1 MRILRGI
8 GLAFFLALFLISS
21 SFADDAKGDDKHK
34 KDQPSTASAPATP
47 AADGTA
53 SPAAASTPT
62 TSAPS
67 SPAKP
72 APKPAPKPEPKPQ
85 RSLTGDESEQVPK
98 FIPMPALDGNPGLF
112 TLETGDTLPARAFD
126 LSIGV
131 NKFSR
136 MPGDITVLQTIP
148 SFGIGINRWFS
159 VFLSV
164 DADEHIHVDQ
174 PTLLSLS
181 NATLNNGQ
189 YRNTIYRS
197 ILPGTGIAPAY
208 VEDYP
213 FASHNGGGVGE
224 VDLGFK
230 IGLLSEKRGKPFS
243 FSIRNDFYIPTQSG
257 LSDLLSN
264 QTQYGKFNYGIGFE
278 ASKTILHNSLLVTFN
293 WAYRFRPSESFAN
306 IGPLNLPGPP
316 IAPTPIA
323 PAVLKLADEMNVGAG
338 MLVFPGKRFQIITE
352 YTGLIYVG
360 KGIQNTTFGGRDP
373 VDTTTGIRIYPIR
386 RVALDIGYRYSIGL
400 LNHQD
405 RNGFIV
411 KLAGAYWPEK
421 PREPDQL
428 TSSCSADKT
437 SVVEGSN
444 AAVQTTATAT
454 DSWGHPLT
462 YTWTANGGKISN
474 ATSPYARWDSEGV
487 APANYTLTLRVD
499 DGTGKT
505 SSCSTNVRVDPKPK
519 PPAPVMSCSADRSS
533 VMPGERAQITAT
545 VDDRSNT
552 PLRYSWQA
560 NGGQIVNASE
570 SSSSVQYDTSG
581 LAPGTYTV
589 TGRVENGAGGA
600 ADCSTMVTV
609 QQPPAPPQAS
619 KISDCSFPLNSARV
633 DNVCKRVLDDAAV
646 RLQSDPKAKI
656 VLVGFA
662 DPKEPAS
669 GKLAERRADAAKK
682 YLAGKQ
688 GVDELRVETRS
699 STGTA
704 DAGKENRRVDV
715 VLVPDGAT
723 Y

>member
-1 MRILRGI
+1 MRILRDM
-8 GLAFFLALFLISS
+8 GLTFFLALFLISS
-21 SFADDAKGDDKHK
+21 SFADDAKNAGTDK
-34 KDQPSTASAPATP
+34 KDRPAADSSSTPSSKSDAPSAPA
-47 AADGTA
+47 
-53 SPAAASTPT
+53 SPAT
-62 TSAPS
+62 
-67 SPAKP
+67 
-72 APKPAPKPEPKPQ
+72 PKPAAKPPKPNPPPQ
-85 RSLTGDESEQVPK
+85 RSRPEDSYEQVPK
-98 FIPMPALDGNPGLF
+98 YVPMPALDGNPGLF
-112 TLETGDTLPARAFD
+112 TLETGDTLPAGAVD

-136 MPGDITVLQTIP
+136 MPGNITVLQTVP
-148 SFGIGINRWFS
+148 AFGMGFNRWFS
-159 VFLSV
+159 VFFQIA
-164 DADEHIHVDQ
+164 ADEHIHVDQ
-174 PTLLSLS
+174 PSQLSLS
-181 NATLNNGQ
+181 DATLGFPQ

-224 VDLGFK
+224 LDLGFK

-243 FSIRNDFYIPTQSG
+243 LSLRNDFFIPTASG
-257 LSDLLSN
+257 LSDLLRN
-264 QTQYGKFNYGIGFE
+264 EVQYGRFNYGIGLE
-278 ASKTILHNSLLVTFN
+278 ASKTILHNSMLITFN
-293 WAYRFRPSESFAN
+293 WSYRFRPGEKFST
-306 IGPLNLPGPP
+306 IDLLNLPGPP
-316 IAPTPIA
+316 TAPTPIS
-323 PAVLKLADEMNVGAG
+323 PAVLNLSDEMGVGAG

-352 YTGLIYVG
+352 YTGLIYVRS
-360 KGIQNTTFGGRDP
+360 GIQNTTFGGRDP
-373 VDTTTGIRIYPIR
+373 VDTTTGIRFYPIR
-386 RVALDIGYRYSIGL
+386 RIALDVGYRYSLSL

-428 TSSCSADKT
+428 TSSCSVDKS

-462 YTWTANGGKISN
+462 YTWTANGGKITN
-474 ATSPYARWDSEGV
+474 GTSPYARWDSEGV
-487 APANYTLTLRVD
+487 AAGTYTLSLHVD
-499 DGTGKT
+499 DGAGKT

-533 VMPGERAQITAT
+533 VAAGERAQITAT
-545 VDDRSNT
+545 VNDQSNT
-552 PLRYSWQA
+552 ALRYSWQA
-560 NGGQIVNASE
+560 NGGQLVGATE
-570 SSSSVQYDTSG
+570 SSPSVQFDTSG

-600 ADCSTMVTV
+600 ADCSTSVNV

-619 KISDCSFPLNSARV
+619 KISDCSFRPGSARA

-646 RLQSDPKAKI
+646 RLQSDPKAKV

-662 DPKEPAS
+662 DPKEPGSA
-669 GKLAERRADAAKK
+669 KLASRRADEAKK

-688 GVDELRVETRS
+688 GIDGSRVDVRS

-704 DAGKENRRVDV
+704 GAGKENRRVDV
-715 VLVPDGAT
+715 VSVPDGAT

>member
-1 MRILRGI
+1 MRILKGI
-8 GLAFFLALFLISS
+8 GVAFFLALFLMSS
-21 SFADDAKGDDKHK
+21 SFADDAKNARTSADK
-34 KDQPSTASAPATP
+34 KDQPTAAAGSGTPDSKSDPVTEPAPP
-47 AADGTA
+47 AA
-53 SPAAASTPT
+53 PTPT
-62 TSAPS
+62 AN
-67 SPAKP
+67 PAKP
-72 APKPAPKPEPKPQ
+72 APVPQ
-85 RSLTGDESEQVPK
+85 RSQAQDNYEQVPK
-98 FIPMPALDGNPGLF
+98 YVPMPALDGNPGLF
-112 TLETGDTLPARAFD
+112 TLETGDTLPPGAVD

-136 MPGDITVLQTIP
+136 MPGNITVLQTVP
-148 SFGIGINRWFS
+148 AFGMGFNRWFS
-159 VFLSV
+159 VFFQIA
-164 DADEHIHVDQ
+164 ADEHIHVDQ
-174 PTLLSLS
+174 PSQLSLS
-181 NATLNNGQ
+181 DATLGFPQ

-208 VEDYP
+208 VEDFP

-224 VDLGFK
+224 LDLGFK

-243 FSIRNDFYIPTQSG
+243 LSLRNDFFIPTSSG
-257 LSDLLSN
+257 LSDLLRN
-264 QTQYGKFNYGIGFE
+264 EVQYGKFNYGIGLE

-293 WAYRFRPSESFAN
+293 WSYRFRPGEKFST
-306 IGPLNLPGPP
+306 IDLLNLPGPP
-316 IAPTPIA
+316 TAPTPIS
-323 PAVLKLADEMNVGAG
+323 PAVLNLSDEMGVGAG
-338 MLVFPGKRFQIITE
+338 MLVFPAKRLQIITE
-352 YTGLIYVG
+352 YTGLIYVRS
-360 KGIQNTTFGGRDP
+360 GIQNTTFGGRDP
-373 VDTTTGIRIYPIR
+373 VDTTTGIRLYPIR
-386 RVALDIGYRYSIGL
+386 RIALDVGYRYSLSL

-428 TSSCSADKT
+428 TSSCSADKS

-462 YTWTANGGKISN
+462 YTWTSNGGKITN
-474 ATSPYARWDSEGV
+474 GTSPYARWDSEGV
-487 APANYTLTLRVD
+487 APGTYTLSLRVD
-499 DGTGKT
+499 DGAGKT

-519 PPAPVMSCSADRSS
+519 PPAPTMSCSADRSS
-533 VMPGERAQITAT
+533 VAAGERAQITAT
-545 VDDRSNT
+545 VNDQSNT
-552 PLRYSWQA
+552 ALRYSWQA
-560 NGGQIVNASE
+560 NGGQIVGATE
-570 SSSSVQYDTSG
+570 SSSSVQFDTSG

-589 TGRVENGAGGA
+589 TGRAENGAGGA
-600 ADCSTMVTV
+600 ADCSTSVTV

-619 KISDCSFPLNSARV
+619 KISDCSFRPGSARV

-646 RLQSDPKAKI
+646 RLQSDPKAKV

-662 DPKEPAS
+662 DPKEPSSA
-669 GKLAERRADAAKK
+669 KLASRRADETKK

-688 GVDELRVETRS
+688 GIDGSRVDVRS

-704 DAGKENRRVDV
+704 GAGTENRRVDV

>member
-1 MRILRGI
+1 MRILRYM
-8 GLAFFLALFLISS
+8 GLTFFLALFLISS
-21 SFADDAKGDDKHK
+21 SFADDAKKAGTDK
-34 KDQPSTASAPATP
+34 KDQPAADSSSTPGSKSDAATASASPAEPKP
-47 AADGTA
+47 AAK
-53 SPAAASTPT
+53 
-62 TSAPS
+62 
-67 SPAKP
+67 PAKP
-72 APKPAPKPEPKPQ
+72 AAPPQ
-85 RSLTGDESEQVPK
+85 RSRPEDRSEQVPK
-98 FIPMPALDGNPGLF
+98 YVPMPALDGNPGLF
-112 TLETGDTLPARAFD
+112 TLETGDTLPPGAVD

-136 MPGDITVLQTIP
+136 MPGNITVLQTVP
-148 SFGIGINRWFS
+148 AFGMGFNRWFS
-159 VFLSV
+159 VFFQIA
-164 DADEHIHVDQ
+164 ADEHIHVDQ
-174 PTLLSLS
+174 PSQLSLS
-181 NATLNNGQ
+181 NATLGFPQ

-208 VEDYP
+208 VEDFP

-224 VDLGFK
+224 LDLGFK

-243 FSIRNDFYIPTQSG
+243 LSLRNDFFIPTSSG
-257 LSDLLSN
+257 LSDLLRN
-264 QTQYGKFNYGIGFE
+264 EVQYGKFNYGIGLE

-293 WAYRFRPSESFAN
+293 WSYRFRPGEKFST
-306 IGPLNLPGPP
+306 IDLLNLPGPP
-316 IAPTPIA
+316 TAPTPIS
-323 PAVLKLADEMNVGAG
+323 PAVLNLSDEMGVGAG

-352 YTGLIYVG
+352 YTGLIYVRS
-360 KGIQNTTFGGRDP
+360 GIQNTTFGGRDP

-386 RVALDIGYRYSIGL
+386 RIALDVGYRYSLSL

-428 TSSCSADKT
+428 TSSCSSDKS

-444 AAVQTTATAT
+444 AAVQTSATAT

-462 YTWTANGGKISN
+462 YTWTANGGKITN
-474 ATSPYARWDSEGV
+474 GTSPYARWDSEGV
-487 APANYTLTLRVD
+487 APGNYTLSLRVD
-499 DGTGKT
+499 DGAGKT

-519 PPAPVMSCSADRSS
+519 PPAPTMSCSADHSS
-533 VMPGERAQITAT
+533 VAAGERAQITAT
-545 VDDRSNT
+545 VNDQSNT
-552 PLRYSWQA
+552 ALRYSWQA
-560 NGGQIVNASE
+560 NGGQIVGATE
-570 SSSSVQYDTSG
+570 SSSSVQFDTSG

-600 ADCSTMVTV
+600 ADCSTSVTV

-619 KISDCSFPLNSARV
+619 KISDCSFGLGSARV

-646 RLQSDPKAKI
+646 RLQSDPKAKV

-662 DPKEPAS
+662 DPKEPGSANLAS
-669 GKLAERRADAAKK
+669 RRANETKK

-688 GVDELRVETRS
+688 GIDGSRLDVRS

-704 DAGKENRRVDV
+704 GAGKENRRVDV

>member
-1 MRILRGI
+1 MRIVRGM
-8 GLAFFLALFLISS
+8 GVTFFLALFLISG
-21 SFADDAKGDDKHK
+21 SFADDAAKNAGRNDGK
-34 KDQPSTASAPATP
+34 KDQPA

-53 SPAAASTPT
+53 TPGSKPDATT

-67 SPAKP
+67 TATASPAKPAKP
-72 APKPAPKPEPKPQ
+72 APKPQ
-85 RSLTGDESEQVPK
+85 RSLANDDSQQVPK
-98 FIPMPALDGNPGLF
+98 YVPMPALDGNPGLF
-112 TLETGDTLPARAFD
+112 TLETGDTLPPGAVD

-136 MPGDITVLQTIP
+136 MPGNITMLQTVP
-148 SFGIGINRWFS
+148 GFGMGFNRWFS
-159 VFLSV
+159 VFFQV
-164 DADEHIHVDQ
+164 AADEHIHVDQ
-174 PTLLSLS
+174 PSQLSLS
-181 NATLNNGQ
+181 DATLGFPQ

-224 VDLGFK
+224 LDLGFK

-243 FSIRNDFYIPTQSG
+243 LSIRNDFFIPTQSG
-257 LSDLLSN
+257 LSDLLRN
-264 QTQYGKFNYGIGFE
+264 EVQYGRFNYGIGLE

-293 WAYRFRPSESFAN
+293 WSYRFRPGEKFST
-306 IGPLNLPGPP
+306 IDLLNLPGPP
-316 IAPTPIA
+316 TAPTPIS
-323 PAVLKLADEMNVGAG
+323 PAVLNLSDEMGVGAG

-352 YTGLIYVG
+352 YTGLIYVRS
-360 KGIQNTTFGGRDP
+360 GIQNTTFGGRDP

-386 RVALDIGYRYSIGL
+386 RIALDVGYRYSLSL

-411 KLAGAYWPEK
+411 KLTGAYWPEK

-428 TSSCSADKT
+428 TSSCSADKS

-444 AAVQTTATAT
+444 EAVQTTATAT
-454 DSWGHPLT
+454 DLWGHPLT
-462 YTWTANGGKISN
+462 YTWTANGGKITNGS
-474 ATSPYARWDSEGV
+474 SPYARWDSEGV
-487 APANYTLTLRVD
+487 APGTYTLSLRVD
-499 DGTGKT
+499 DGAGKT
-505 SSCSTNVRVDPKPK
+505 STCSTNVRVDPKPK
-519 PPAPVMSCSADRSS
+519 PPAPTMSCSADRSS
-533 VMPGERAQITAT
+533 LTAGERAQITAT
-545 VDDRSNT
+545 VNDQSNT
-552 PLRYSWQA
+552 ALRYSWQA

-570 SSSSVQYDTSG
+570 SSLSVQFDTSG
-581 LAPGTYTV
+581 LVPGTYII

-600 ADCSTMVTV
+600 ADCSTSVTV
-609 QQPPAPPQAS
+609 EQPPAPPQAS
-619 KISDCSFPLNSARV
+619 KVSDCSFTPGSARA

-646 RLQSDPKAKI
+646 RLQSDPKAKV

-662 DPKEPAS
+662 DPQEPGAA
-669 GKLAERRADAAKK
+669 KLASRRADEARK

-688 GVDELRVETRS
+688 GIDGSRVDVRS
-699 STGTA
+699 STGAAGT
-704 DAGKENRRVDV
+704 GKENRRVDV

>member
-1 MRILRGI
+1 MRILKGM
-8 GLAFFLALFLISS
+8 GVTFFLALFLISS
-21 SFADDAKGDDKHK
+21 SFADDAAKNKGTNDGK
-34 KDQPSTASAPATP
+34 KDQPAATEGSVTPGSKSDTTITSAPP
-47 AADGTA
+47 AATA
-53 SPAAASTPT
+53 SPAK
-62 TSAPS
+62 
-67 SPAKP
+67 PAKP
-72 APKPAPKPEPKPQ
+72 APKPQ
-85 RSLTGDESEQVPK
+85 RSSTNDDSKHVPK
-98 FIPMPALDGNPGLF
+98 YVPMPALDGNPGLF
-112 TLETGDTLPARAFD
+112 TLETGDTLPPGAVD

-136 MPGDITVLQTIP
+136 MPGNITVLQTVP
-148 SFGIGINRWFS
+148 GFGMGFNRWFS
-159 VFLSV
+159 VFFQV

-174 PTLLSLS
+174 PSQLSLS
-181 NATLNNGQ
+181 NATLGFPQ

-224 VDLGFK
+224 LDLGFK

-243 FSIRNDFYIPTQSG
+243 LSIRNDFFIPTQSG
-257 LSDLLSN
+257 LSDLLRN
-264 QTQYGKFNYGIGFE
+264 EVQYGRFNYGIGLE
-278 ASKTILHNSLLVTFN
+278 ASKTILHNSLLVTLN
-293 WAYRFRPSESFAN
+293 WSYRYRPGEKFST
-306 IGPLNLPGPP
+306 IDLLNLPGPP
-316 IAPTPIA
+316 TAPTPIS
-323 PAVLKLADEMNVGAG
+323 PAVLNLSDEMGVGAG
-338 MLVFPGKRFQIITE
+338 MLVFPGKRLQIITE
-352 YTGLIYVG
+352 YTGLIYVRS
-360 KGIQNTTFGGRDP
+360 GIQNTTFGGRDP

-386 RVALDIGYRYSIGL
+386 RIALDVGYRYSLSL

-428 TSSCSADKT
+428 TSSCSADKS

-444 AAVQTTATAT
+444 EAVRTTATAT

-462 YTWTANGGKISN
+462 YTWTANGGKITNGS
-474 ATSPYARWDSEGV
+474 SPYARWDSEGV
-487 APANYTLTLRVD
+487 APGTYTLSLRVD
-499 DGTGKT
+499 DGAGKT
-505 SSCSTNVRVDPKPK
+505 STCSTNVRVDPKPK
-519 PPAPVMSCSADRSS
+519 PPAPTMSCSADHSS
-533 VMPGERAQITAT
+533 VTAGERPQITAT
-545 VDDRSNT
+545 VNDQSNT
-552 PLRYSWQA
+552 ALRYSWQA

-570 SSSSVQYDTSG
+570 SSSSVQFDTSG
-581 LAPGTYTV
+581 LVPGTYIV

-600 ADCSTMVTV
+600 ADCSTSVTV
-609 QQPPAPPQAS
+609 EQPPAPPQAS
-619 KISDCSFPLNSARV
+619 KISDCSFTPGSARA

-646 RLQSDPKAKI
+646 RLQSDPKAKV

-662 DPKEPAS
+662 DPKEA
-669 GKLAERRADAAKK
+669 GAAKLASRRADEARK

-688 GVDELRVETRS
+688 GIDGSRVDVRS

-704 DAGKENRRVDV
+704 GPGKENRRVDV

>member
-1 MRILRGI
+1 MRILKGI
-8 GLAFFLALFLISS
+8 GVAFFLALFLMSS
-21 SFADDAKGDDKHK
+21 SFADDAKNAGTDK
-34 KDQPSTASAPATP
+34 KDRPVADSSPTP
-47 AADGTA
+47 GPKSDAANTPA
-53 SPAAASTPT
+53 SPAEPKPAAK
-62 TSAPS
+62 
-67 SPAKP
+67 PAKP
-72 APKPAPKPEPKPQ
+72 ATPPQ
-85 RSLTGDESEQVPK
+85 RSRPEDSSEQVPK
-98 FIPMPALDGNPGLF
+98 YVPMPALDGNPGLF
-112 TLETGDTLPARAFD
+112 TLETGDTLPPGAVD

-136 MPGDITVLQTIP
+136 MPGNITVLQTVP
-148 SFGIGINRWFS
+148 AFGMGFNRWFS
-159 VFLSV
+159 VFFQIA
-164 DADEHIHVDQ
+164 ADEHIHVDQ
-174 PTLLSLS
+174 PSQLSLS
-181 NATLNNGQ
+181 DATLGFPQ

-208 VEDYP
+208 VEDFP

-224 VDLGFK
+224 LDLGFK

-243 FSIRNDFYIPTQSG
+243 LSLRNDFFIPTSSG
-257 LSDLLSN
+257 LSDLLRN
-264 QTQYGKFNYGIGFE
+264 EVQYGKFNYGIGLE

-293 WAYRFRPSESFAN
+293 WSYRFRPGEKFST
-306 IGPLNLPGPP
+306 IDLLNLPGPP
-316 IAPTPIA
+316 TAPTPIS
-323 PAVLKLADEMNVGAG
+323 PAVLNLSDEMGVGAG

-352 YTGLIYVG
+352 YTGLIYVRS
-360 KGIQNTTFGGRDP
+360 GIQNTTFGGRDP
-373 VDTTTGIRIYPIR
+373 VDTTTGIRFYPIR
-386 RVALDIGYRYSIGL
+386 RVALDVGYRYSLSL

-428 TSSCSADKT
+428 TSSCSADKS

-462 YTWTANGGKISN
+462 YTWTANGGKITN
-474 ATSPYARWDSEGV
+474 GTSPYARWDSEGV
-487 APANYTLTLRVD
+487 APGTYTLSLRVD
-499 DGTGKT
+499 DGAGKT

-519 PPAPVMSCSADRSS
+519 PPAPTMSCSADRTS
-533 VMPGERAQITAT
+533 VAAGERAQITAT
-545 VDDRSNT
+545 VNDQSNT
-552 PLRYSWQA
+552 ALRYSWQA
-560 NGGQIVNASE
+560 NGGQIVGATE
-570 SSSSVQYDTSG
+570 SSSSVQFDTSG
-581 LAPGTYTV
+581 LAPGSYTV

-600 ADCSTMVTV
+600 ADCSTSVTV

-619 KISDCSFPLNSARV
+619 KISDCSFRLGSARV

-646 RLQSDPKAKI
+646 RLQSDPKAKV

-662 DPKEPAS
+662 DPKEPGSA
-669 GKLAERRADAAKK
+669 KLASRRADETKK

-688 GVDELRVETRS
+688 GIDGSRVDVRS

-704 DAGKENRRVDV
+704 GAGKENRRVDV

>member
-1 MRILRGI
+1 MRILRDM
-8 GLAFFLALFLISS
+8 GLTFFLALFLISS
-21 SFADDAKGDDKHK
+21 CFADDAKSAGKDK
-34 KDQPSTASAPATP
+34 KDQPAADSSSTPGSKSDAATAAASPATP
-47 AADGTA
+47 D
-53 SPAAASTPT
+53 PAAK
-62 TSAPS
+62 
-67 SPAKP
+67 PAKP
-72 APKPAPKPEPKPQ
+72 AAPPQ
-85 RSLTGDESEQVPK
+85 RSRPEDSSEQVPK
-98 FIPMPALDGNPGLF
+98 YVPMPALDGNPGLF
-112 TLETGDTLPARAFD
+112 TLETGDTLPAGAVD

-136 MPGDITVLQTIP
+136 MPGNITVLQTVP
-148 SFGIGINRWFS
+148 AFGMGFNRWFS
-159 VFLSV
+159 VFFQIA
-164 DADEHIHVDQ
+164 ADEHIHVDQ
-174 PTLLSLS
+174 PSQLSLS
-181 NATLNNGQ
+181 NATLGFPQ

-208 VEDYP
+208 VEDFP

-224 VDLGFK
+224 LDLGFK

-243 FSIRNDFYIPTQSG
+243 LSLRNDFFIPTSSG
-257 LSDLLSN
+257 LSDLLRN
-264 QTQYGKFNYGIGFE
+264 EVQYGRFNYGIGLE
-278 ASKTILHNSLLVTFN
+278 ASKTILHNSMLLTFN
-293 WAYRFRPSESFAN
+293 WSYRFRPGEKFST
-306 IGPLNLPGPP
+306 IDLLNLPGPP
-316 IAPTPIA
+316 TAPTPIS
-323 PAVLKLADEMNVGAG
+323 PAVLNLSDEMGVGAG

-352 YTGLIYVG
+352 YTGLIYVRS
-360 KGIQNTTFGGRDP
+360 GIQNTTFGGRDP
-373 VDTTTGIRIYPIR
+373 VDTTTGIRFYPIR
-386 RVALDIGYRYSIGL
+386 RIALDVGYRYSLSL

-428 TSSCSADKT
+428 TSSCSADKS

-462 YTWTANGGKISN
+462 YTWTANGGKITN
-474 ATSPYARWDSEGV
+474 GTSPYARWDSEGV
-487 APANYTLTLRVD
+487 GPGTYTLSLHVD
-499 DGTGKT
+499 DGAGKT

-519 PPAPVMSCSADRSS
+519 PPAPTMSCSADRSS
-533 VMPGERAQITAT
+533 VAAGERAQITAT
-545 VDDRSNT
+545 VNDQSNT
-552 PLRYSWQA
+552 ALRYSWQA
-560 NGGQIVNASE
+560 NGGQIVGATE
-570 SSSSVQYDTSG
+570 SSPSVQFDTSG

-600 ADCSTMVTV
+600 ADCSTSVTV

-619 KISDCSFPLNSARV
+619 KISDCSFRPGSARA

-646 RLQSDPKAKI
+646 RLQSDPKAKV

-662 DPKEPAS
+662 DPKEPGSA
-669 GKLAERRADAAKK
+669 KLASRRADEAKK

-688 GVDELRVETRS
+688 GIDGSRVDVRS

-704 DAGKENRRVDV
+704 GAGKENRRVDV

>member
-1 MRILRGI
+1 MRILRDM
-8 GLAFFLALFLISS
+8 GLTFFLTLFLMSS
-21 SFADDAKGDDKHK
+21 SFADDAKKAGTDK
-34 KDQPSTASAPATP
+34 KDRP
-47 AADGTA
+47 AAD
-53 SPAAASTPT
+53 SSSTPGSKSDAAT
-62 TSAPS
+62 AAPTVAAHA

-72 APKPAPKPEPKPQ
+72 AEAAPAPQ
-85 RSLTGDESEQVPK
+85 RSAPSDDSEQVPK
-98 FIPMPALDGNPGLF
+98 YVPMPALDGNPGLF
-112 TLETGDTLPARAFD
+112 TLETGDTLPAGAVD
-126 LSIGV
+126 LAIGV

-136 MPGDITVLQTIP
+136 MPGNITVLQTVP
-148 SFGIGINRWFS
+148 AFGMGFHRWFS
-159 VFLSV
+159 VFFQIA
-164 DADEHIHVDQ
+164 ADEHIHVDQ
-174 PTLLSLS
+174 PSQLSLS
-181 NATLNNGQ
+181 NATLGFPQ

-208 VEDYP
+208 VEDFP

-224 VDLGFK
+224 LDLGFK
-230 IGLLSEKRGKPFS
+230 IGLLSEKRGKLFS
-243 FSIRNDFYIPTQSG
+243 LSLRNDFFIPTSSG
-257 LSDLLSN
+257 LSDLLRN
-264 QTQYGKFNYGIGFE
+264 DVQYGKFNYGVGLE

-293 WAYRFRPSESFAN
+293 WSYRFRPGEKFST
-306 IGPLNLPGPP
+306 IDLLNLPGPP
-316 IAPTPIA
+316 TAPTPIA
-323 PAVLKLADEMNVGAG
+323 PAVLNLSDEMGVGAG
-338 MLVFPGKRFQIITE
+338 MLVFPGKRFQIVTE

-360 KGIQNTTFGGRDP
+360 SGIQNTSFGGRDP

-386 RVALDIGYRYSIGL
+386 RIALDVGYRYSLSL

-428 TSSCSADKT
+428 TSSCSADKS
-437 SVVEGSN
+437 SVAEGSN

-462 YTWTANGGKISN
+462 YTWTANGGKITN
-474 ATSPYARWDSEGV
+474 GTSPYARWDSEGA
-487 APANYTLTLRVD
+487 APGTYTLSLHVD
-499 DGTGKT
+499 DGAGKT

-519 PPAPVMSCSADRSS
+519 PPAPTMSCSADRSS
-533 VMPGERAQITAT
+533 VAAGERAQITAT
-545 VDDRSNT
+545 VNDQSNT
-552 PLRYSWQA
+552 ALRYSWQA
-560 NGGQIVNASE
+560 NGGQLVGATE
-570 SSSSVQYDTSG
+570 SSPSVQFDTSG

-600 ADCSTMVTV
+600 ADCSTSVTV

-619 KISDCSFPLNSARV
+619 KISDCSFRPGRARA

-646 RLQSDPKAKI
+646 RLQSDPKAKV

-662 DPKEPAS
+662 DPKEPGSA
-669 GKLAERRADAAKK
+669 KLASRRADEAKK

-688 GVDELRVETRS
+688 GIDGSRVDVRW

-704 DAGKENRRVDV
+704 GAGTENRRVDV